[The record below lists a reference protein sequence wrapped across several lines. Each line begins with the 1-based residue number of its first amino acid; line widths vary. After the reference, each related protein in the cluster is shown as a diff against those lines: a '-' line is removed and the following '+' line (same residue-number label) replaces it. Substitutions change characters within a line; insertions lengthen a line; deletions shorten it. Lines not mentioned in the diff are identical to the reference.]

1 MNKSLNSPWED
12 LSHPV
17 ILIVEDSDEDFYMF
31 MRAIQN
37 MDEIDRSPYRFLR
50 FHDGDETLDYLFR
63 AGAYQELNAPLPVA
77 ILLDLNL
84 PGTDGREVIQQ
95 VKQSP
100 NLKTI
105 PIIVLT
111 TSNSHRDIQT
121 CYEYGANCY
130 VIKPMGVALMQQ
142 AIQNIFKY
150 WFQIVVLPSYEQFT
164 AKNL

>member
-50 FHDGDETLDYLFR
+50 FHDGDDTLDYLFR
-63 AGAYQELNAPLPVA
+63 TGAYQELNAPLPVA

-130 VIKPMGVALMQQ
+130 VIKPMGVAVMQQ
-142 AIQNIFKY
+142 TIQNILKH
-150 WFQIVVLPSYEQFT
+150 WFQIAVLPSYEQFISQ
-164 AKNL
+164 NL